1 MTQIIPVQQPI
12 RRVPWHTRQKVKQEL
27 KRLMKLDIVEKVN
40 EPTTWLNPYVVVPRK
55 SSNQIRLCLD
65 MRKPTEA
72 VIRERHYPEI

>member
-40 EPTTWLNPYVVVPRK
+40 EPTTWVNPYVVVPRK
-55 SSNQIRLCLD
+55 SSNQIR
-65 MRKPTEA
+65 RKPTEA

>member
-1 MTQIIPVQQPI
+1 
-12 RRVPWHTRQKVKQEL
+12 
-27 KRLMKLDIVEKVN
+27 MKLDIVEKVN